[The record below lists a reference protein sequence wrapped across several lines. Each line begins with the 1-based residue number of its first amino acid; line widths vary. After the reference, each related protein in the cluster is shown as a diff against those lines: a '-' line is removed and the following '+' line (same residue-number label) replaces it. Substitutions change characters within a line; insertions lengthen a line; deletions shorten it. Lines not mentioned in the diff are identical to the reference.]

1 MILGEVYIGEMIMNN
16 DYKNIIELKD
26 GVDKDLSKE
35 IKNICLEI
43 YNKGEQLVKLV
54 NIDDKRFELVTDEK
68 GKNNLLIGV
77 GLMMSANLEGS
88 SNIMFCLLV
97 SCLTLIYGIFLRDNM
112 TTLELILNIEFHFH

>member
-77 GLMMSANLEGS
+77 GLVQRNKIVL
-88 SNIMFCLLV
+88 
-97 SCLTLIYGIFLRDNM
+97 DNM
-112 TTLELILNIEFHFH
+112 KSWYWEEPNKFECGDILGFIRELEEKEKVNKWAV